1 MVIEASKAGDK
12 LANELLEDAGKRLG
26 KKIAFLVNLLNP
38 EVVVIGG
45 GVEQAGSLFMDSV
58 KRTINSWSREENIRN
73 LRIVPARLGHSAV
86 AMGAAC
92 LVLQRIFMNA

>member
-1 MVIEASKAGDK
+1 
-12 LANELLEDAGKRLG
+12 G

-38 EVVVIGG
+38 EVVVMGG
-45 GVEQAGSLFMDSV
+45 GVEQAGSLFMDAV
-58 KRTINSWSREENIRN
+58 KRTIHSWSREENIRN

-86 AMGAAC
+86 SMGAAC

>member
-1 MVIEASKAGDK
+1 
-12 LANELLEDAGKRLG
+12 
-26 KKIAFLVNLLNP
+26 
-38 EVVVIGG
+38 
-45 GVEQAGSLFMDSV
+45 MDSV
-58 KRTINSWSREENIRN
+58 KRTIHSWSREENIRN